1 MSFVELRLDEVKIE
15 KPKQVPAGDYTW
27 QLLPV
32 AQVRINK
39 YTEQEELNLSAAIA
53 EGDYAGRREFWNYP
67 DPTQVSKKGKSLA
80 WSAQAM
86 KKLELALGLDALPGE
101 SAVDFFNRAAQS
113 GANRFGASLVDETRK
128 DPATNKYVPF
138 IHTGETEPRTVLSI
152 FSVHAAQ

>member
-15 KPKQVPAGDYTW
+15 KPQQPPAGDYTW

-39 YTEQEELNLSAAIA
+39 YTGQEELNLSAAIA

-67 DPTQVSKKGKSLA
+67 DPTVVSKNGKSMA

-86 KKLELALGLDALPGE
+86 KKLELALGVDILPGQ
-101 SAVDFFNRAAQS
+101 STVDFFNQVAQS
-113 GANRFGASLVDETRK
+113 GA
-128 DPATNKYVPF
+128 
-138 IHTGETEPRTVLSI
+138 
-152 FSVHAAQ
+152 